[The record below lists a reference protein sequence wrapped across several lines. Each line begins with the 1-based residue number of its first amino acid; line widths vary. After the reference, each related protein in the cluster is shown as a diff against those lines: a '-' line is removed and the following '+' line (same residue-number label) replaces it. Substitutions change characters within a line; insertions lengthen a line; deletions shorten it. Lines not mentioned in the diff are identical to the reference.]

1 MNTIIKCIKNYKKG
15 FNSHCDSINDN
26 YENMK
31 IFSSIYVLLFFSVF
45 NNDYCLYFFYI

>member
-26 YENMK
+26 YES
-31 IFSSIYVLLFFSVF
+31 F
-45 NNDYCLYFFYI
+45 